1 MAPADGRSALREF
14 FTGVSFLG
22 RGFGHFRY
30 APGWMLLGWVPAIIV
45 FAAFITG
52 IAVLGINLET
62 LTTAITPFAEQW
74 DEPWRTITRVAA
86 GLAILAAAAFLG
98 IFLFT
103 TVTLI
108 VGAAVY
114 ERIWASV
121 ERRFGSVPES
131 GIGFWRGIGRDIADG
146 LRMLVPAVLL
156 GVAILALQF
165 VPVVGTIGAGVL
177 GAFAGGRLL
186 TLDLT
191 SFALG
196 SRGQRLRGRRATLKT
211 NRALSLG
218 FGVATYLVFLIP
230 GGTII
235 AMPAAVAGAT
245 LLSRRMLGEPVPA
258 AELRIASS
266 PPS

>member
-22 RGFGHFRY
+22 RGFGHFRH
-30 APGWMLLGWVPAIIV
+30 APGWMLLGWVPAILV
-45 FAAFITG
+45 FGAFITG
-52 IAVLGINLET
+52 IAVLGINLEA
-62 LTTAITPFAEQW
+62 LTTTITPFAEPW

-108 VGAAVY
+108 VGAVVY

-121 ERRFGSVPES
+121 ERRFGPVPES
-131 GIGFWRGIGRDIADG
+131 GIGFWPSIGRDIGDG

-156 GVAILALQF
+156 GVAIFALQF
-165 VPVVGTIGAGVL
+165 VPVIGTIGAAVL
-177 GAFAGGRLL
+177 GALAGGRLL

-196 SRGQRLRGRRATLKT
+196 ARGQRLRGRRATVKA

-245 LLSRRMLGEPVPA
+245 LLSRRMLGEPVPVGVP
-258 AELRIASS
+258 RIASS